1 MKIFHK
7 KFLSQER
14 ELSNNPE
21 NIAAEDKTKFG
32 YLLNQVLIWGLIFM
46 VLFFIFKFTA
56 INFN

>member
-32 YLLNQVLIWGLIFM
+32 YLLNQVLIWG
-46 VLFFIFKFTA
+46 
-56 INFN
+56 